1 MQDVIIIGG
10 GPGGIAAAVRAAQ
23 LGAAV
28 TIIEEAE
35 LGGVCLNRGCVPTKA
50 LLASAALLARVRRA
64 GEYGITVGEPSFSLR
79 AAMARKDSMIAELR
93 AGTES
98 LLASYGVKVVRGT
111 AGLVGPRQVEV
122 GGEIIEGRAVIVA
135 TGSTPAKPVVDGID
149 SKGVIT
155 TDEALAL
162 EEVPARL
169 LILGGGPIG
178 VEFAAMFH
186 GFGSRVT
193 LVEPGPQILPG
204 EDHEVGQRVR
214 QSLRDRGI
222 DVLIKTAPTS
232 IRQQEG
238 EELVVSLAGRSG
250 EVSADKVLTTGR
262 APCLVD
268 LGLTKVGV
276 RLAGGAIVV
285 DDGMRTNVPGL
296 FAIGDATGGQM
307 LSHLASVQ
315 GLVAA
320 ENAMGRARRMDYRA
334 VPRCLHTDPEVG
346 CVGLTE
352 AQAEEQGYQFK
363 TSTIPFTLSAR
374 ATTLGDLEGAV
385 KIVAEARYGKI
396 LGVHIVGPQATELI
410 GEAALAIQLEATAE
424 DLAYAIRAHPTLAES
439 QVEAARDILGQAIF
453 LPKW

>member
-1 MQDVIIIGG
+1 
-10 GPGGIAAAVRAAQ
+10 
-23 LGAAV
+23 
-28 TIIEEAE
+28 
-35 LGGVCLNRGCVPTKA
+35 
-50 LLASAALLARVRRA
+50 
-64 GEYGITVGEPSFSLR
+64 
-79 AAMARKDSMIAELR
+79 
-93 AGTES
+93 
-98 LLASYGVKVVRGT
+98 
-111 AGLVGPRQVEV
+111 
-122 GGEIIEGRAVIVA
+122 GEIIEGRTVIVA
-135 TGSTPAKPVVDGID
+135 TGSTPTNPATEGFD

-162 EEVPARL
+162 EEAPARL

-178 VEFAAMFH
+178 VEFAAIFH
-186 GFGSRVT
+186 GVGSRVT
-193 LVEPGPQILPG
+193 LLEPGPQILPG

-238 EELVVSLAGRSG
+238 EELVVSLGGRSG
-250 EVSADKVLTTGR
+250 EVSVDKVLTTGR

-268 LGLTKVGV
+268 LGLTEVGV

-374 ATTLGDLEGAV
+374 ATTLGELEGAV

-396 LGVHIVGPQATELI
+396 LGVHIIGPQATELI

-439 QVEAARDILGQAIF
+439 QVEAARDILGQAIY

>member
-10 GPGGIAAAVRAAQ
+10 GAGGIAAAVRAAQ

-50 LLASAALLARVRRA
+50 LLAGAALLARVRRA

-79 AAMARKDSMIAELR
+79 AAMARKDAMVAELR

-98 LLASYGVKVVRGT
+98 LLTSYGVKLVRGT
-111 AGLVGPRQVEV
+111 AGLVGPRQVEID
-122 GGEIIEGRAVIVA
+122 GEIIEGRAVIVA
-135 TGSTPAKPVVDGID
+135 TGSTPTKPATEGFD

-162 EEVPARL
+162 EEAPARL

-186 GFGSRVT
+186 GFGTRVT
-193 LVEPGPQILPG
+193 LLEPGPQILPG

-222 DVLIKTAPTS
+222 DVLIKTAPIS
-232 IRQQEG
+232 IRQQE
-238 EELVVSLAGRSG
+238 EELVVSLAGRGG

-268 LGLTKVGV
+268 LGLTEVGV
-276 RLAGGAIVV
+276 RLVGGAIVV
-285 DDGMRTNVPGL
+285 DDGMRTDVLGL
-296 FAIGDATGGQM
+296 FAIGDATGGRM

-320 ENAMGRARRMDYRA
+320 ENATGRARRMDYRA
-334 VPRCLHTDPEVG
+334 VPRCLYTDPEVG

-374 ATTLGDLEGAV
+374 ATTLGELEGAV

-396 LGVHIVGPQATELI
+396 LGVHIVGPLATELI

-439 QVEAARDILGQAIF
+439 QVEAARDILGQAIY

>member
-10 GPGGIAAAVRAAQ
+10 GAGGIAAAVRAAQ

-35 LGGVCLNRGCVPTKA
+35 FGGVCLNRGCVPTKA
-50 LLASAALLARVRRA
+50 LLASAALLVRVRRA
-64 GEYGITVGEPSFSLR
+64 GEHGITVGEPSFSLR
-79 AAMARKDSMIAELR
+79 VAMARKDAMVAELR

-98 LLASYGVKVVRGT
+98 LLASYGVKLVRGT

-122 GGEIIEGRAVIVA
+122 DGEIIEGRAVIVA
-135 TGSTPAKPVVDGID
+135 TGSTPTKPATDGID

-155 TDEALAL
+155 TDEALTL

-186 GFGSRVT
+186 GFGTRVT
-193 LVEPGPQILPG
+193 LMEPGPQLLPG

-238 EELVVSLAGRSG
+238 ELVVSLAGRGG
-250 EVSADKVLTTGR
+250 EVSADKVLTTAR

-268 LGLTKVGV
+268 LGLTEVGV

-307 LSHLASVQ
+307 LSHLASAQ
-315 GLVAA
+315 GLAAA
-320 ENAMGRARRMDYRA
+320 ENAMGKARRMDYRA

-374 ATTLGDLEGAV
+374 ATTLGKLEGAV

-439 QVEAARDILGQAIF
+439 QVEAARDILGQAIY